1 MKVAILAPDKQIY
14 SGEAIA
20 VTIPSAK
27 GSFTALENHAPIVS
41 LLEKGE
47 ILVEISG
54 SDEKLSFQVSGGFV
68 EISDN
73 IVTACVECDE
83 KQK

>member
-1 MKVAILAPDKQIY
+1 MKVAILAPEKQIFT
-14 SGEAIA
+14 GEAVA
-20 VTIPSAK
+20 VTVPSVN

-47 ILVEISG
+47 ILVET
-54 SDEKLSFQVSGGFV
+54 SDSEEKLRFPVSGGFV

-73 IVTACVECDE
+73 GVTACVDQNE
-83 KQK
+83 KQE

>member
-1 MKVAILAPDKQIY
+1 MKVAILAPEKQIFT
-14 SGEAIA
+14 GEAVA
-20 VTIPSAK
+20 VTIPSVK

-47 ILVEISG
+47 ILVETNDSK
-54 SDEKLSFQVSGGFV
+54 EKLSFPVSGGFV

>member
-1 MKVAILAPDKQIY
+1 MKVAILAPEKQIFK
-14 SGEAIA
+14 GEAVA
-20 VTIPSAK
+20 VTIPSVN

-47 ILVEISG
+47 ILVETSE
-54 SDEKLSFQVSGGFV
+54 SQEKLKFPVSSGFV

-73 IVTACVECDE
+73 VVTACVEQDE
-83 KQK
+83 KQE